1 MFSIYKKNIVVYLD
15 FLTFYIGKPKGGINM
30 IRNGVASEYEIPE
43 LQKTD
48 SAGDIKQII
57 NDTVTATVLKLKM
70 AGLMKDDRKT
80 AYEKTEELL
89 RNYNAFKNSD
99 QPYTIKLVKKI
110 NDALFIIKDDIYY
123 DIIPMY
129 YFNGETREM
138 IAEYYDTTVTTISR
152 NKTRLINKIKP
163 ILFSDDVIY
172 ELFL

>member
-1 MFSIYKKNIVVYLD
+1 MVK
-15 FLTFYIGKPKGGINM
+15 
-30 IRNGVASEYEIPE
+30 R
-43 LQKTD
+43 
-48 SAGDIKQII
+48 GDILIDKNEIQQII
-57 NDTVTATVLKLKM
+57 NDTVNSVILKLKM

-89 RNYNAFKNSD
+89 RNYNAFKKSD

-110 NDALFIIKDDIYY
+110 NDALYTIRDDIYY

-129 YFNGETREM
+129 YFDRETREM
-138 IAEYYDTTVTTISR
+138 IAEYFDTTVTTISR

-163 ILFSDDVIY
+163 LLFSDDVIY

>member
-1 MFSIYKKNIVVYLD
+1 MK
-15 FLTFYIGKPKGGINM
+15 
-30 IRNGVASEYEIPE
+30 R
-43 LQKTD
+43 
-48 SAGDIKQII
+48 GDILIDKNEIQQII
-57 NDTVTATVLKLKM
+57 NDTVNSTVLKLKM

-89 RNYNAFKNSD
+89 RNYNAFKKSD

-110 NDALFIIKDDIYY
+110 NDALDTIIDDPYY

-129 YFNGETREM
+129 YFENETREIM
-138 IAEYYDTTVTTISR
+138 AEYFDTTVTTISR
-152 NKTRLINKIKP
+152 NKTRLINKIKL